1 MDSRRALCISISCRV
16 SNAVK
21 DGHNRE
27 ICLRTIA
34 YLVSTD
40 ARYITGQTLNVDG
53 GGTAT
58 TVF

>member
-1 MDSRRALCISISCRV
+1 M
-16 SNAVK
+16 K